1 MEPGL
6 ESRLNVP
13 ENEKSGQGQL
23 ELPAWKQELRGYL
36 PVQTL
41 FGAGALCNVILSEE
55 SWVSHPSFSN
65 QIAKCTTNKVTS
77 QIAIAIQHS
86 YLQLVTDQHWGWR
99 ITCTSH
105 QWHRELPD
113 DPKSEVRNESQ
124 AGQKLRV
131 ATKQQGPY
139 LYLVT
144 DQH

>member
-6 ESRLNVP
+6 GSRLNVP
-13 ENEKSGQGQL
+13 ENGRRGQRQL

-41 FGAGALCNVILSEE
+41 FGDGALCNVILSEE
-55 SWVSHPSFSN
+55 SWVSHPSFNN

-99 ITCTSH
+99 ITCTSRRWH
-105 QWHRELPD
+105 QELPE
-113 DPKSEVRNESQ
+113 DPKSEVRDESQ
-124 AGQKLRV
+124 AGQELRV